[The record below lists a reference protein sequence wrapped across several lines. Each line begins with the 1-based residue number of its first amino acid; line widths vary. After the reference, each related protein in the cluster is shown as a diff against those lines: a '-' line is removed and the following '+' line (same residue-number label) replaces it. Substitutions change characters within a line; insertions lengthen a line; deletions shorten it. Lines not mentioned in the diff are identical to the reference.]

1 MKFSKNTLTK
11 ILAAV
16 FVLAC
21 AFATISSPSAFAAD
35 PEPETTTPAT
45 ASADVCPQGTVQ
57 AGSPLKQETA
67 LKKSDGT
74 ASGKTGTISSLAQCN
89 LDADALDKNNKNN
102 SLMDMINLIINVV
115 LGVLGV
121 VAVIVI
127 IVGGFT
133 YMTSNG
139 DPAKTTKGRN
149 IILYGIIGLVVA
161 LLAFA
166 IVNFVL
172 NGIWG

>member
-35 PEPETTTPAT
+35 PEPSTN
-45 ASADVCPQGTVQ
+45 SADVCPQGTVQ
-57 AGSPLKQETA
+57 AGLQLKQEVT
-67 LKKSDGT
+67 LKKSNGE
-74 ASGKTGTISSLAQCN
+74 SSSKTGTISSLAQCN
-89 LDADALDKNNKNN
+89 LDADALDKDNKNN
-102 SLMDMINLIINVV
+102 SLTSMINLIINVV
-115 LGVLGV
+115 LGVLGI